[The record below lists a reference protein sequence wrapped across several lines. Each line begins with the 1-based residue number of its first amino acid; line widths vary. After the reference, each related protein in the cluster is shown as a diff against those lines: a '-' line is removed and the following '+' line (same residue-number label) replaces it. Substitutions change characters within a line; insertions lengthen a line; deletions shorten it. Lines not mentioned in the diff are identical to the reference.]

1 MSARDIF
8 HDVVKSALQNE
19 GWTITHDPLTIDLAD
34 GQLQVDLGAER
45 LIAAQKDNEQIAIE
59 IKSFTAPSATS
70 EFHTALGQYLNYRVV
85 LKLKEPKRL
94 LYLAVP
100 LEIYQ
105 SFFFRQ
111 LPQLSLKEYQLKIV
125 IFDPKHKEIVQWI
138 N

>member
-8 HDVVKSALQNE
+8 HDVVKIALQKE

-45 LIAAQKDNEQIAIE
+45 LIAAQKDNQHIAIE
-59 IKSFTAPSATS
+59 IKSFTAPSATA
-70 EFHTALGQYLNYRVV
+70 EFHTALGQYLNYRVA
-85 LKLKEPKRL
+85 LRLKEPKRV

-111 LPQLSLKEYQLKIV
+111 LPQLSLQEYQLKIV
-125 IFDPKHKEIVQWI
+125 IFDPKHEGILQWI